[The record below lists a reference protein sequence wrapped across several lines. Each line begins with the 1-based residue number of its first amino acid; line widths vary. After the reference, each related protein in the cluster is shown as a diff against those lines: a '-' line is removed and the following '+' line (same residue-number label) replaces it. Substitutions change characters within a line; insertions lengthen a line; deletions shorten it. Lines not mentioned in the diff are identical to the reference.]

1 MKLTPQDTS
10 PPVALLENVG
20 QQYGATIALRD
31 ISLAIPARRMVGLI
45 GPDGVGKSSLLSLI
59 AGARAIG
66 QGNVMVLGGDMR
78 DVHHRRDVCPKIAW
92 MPQGLGKNLY
102 HTLSVYENVDFFA
115 RLFGHD
121 KAERELRI
129 NELLQS
135 TGLAP
140 FRDRPAGKLSGGMK
154 QKLGLCCALI
164 HDPQLLILDEPT
176 TGVDPLSRAQFW
188 ELIDSIRQRQPE
200 MSVLVATAYMEE
212 AERFDWLVAMNAGEV
227 LATGSAAELKAQTGS
242 QTLEQAFIAL
252 LPEAQRQAHKTVVI
266 PPRDSREEEIAI
278 EARGLTMRFGNFVAV
293 DHVNFRIARGEI
305 FGFLGSNGCGKSTTM
320 KMLTGLL
327 PASEGEAWLFG
338 QPVDPKDIATRQ
350 RVGYMS
356 QAFSL
361 YSELSVRQ
369 NLELHARLFHIPD
382 DEIANRVAEMSE
394 RFMLTEVEDAL
405 PADLPLGIRQRLSL
419 AVAVI
424 HRPEM
429 LILDE
434 PTSGVDPVARD
445 MFWQLMV
452 DLARQDRVT
461 IFISTHFMNE
471 AERCDRISL
480 MHAGKVLA
488 SDTPQ
493 ALVEQR
499 GAASLEE
506 AFIAWLKEAQPSSPV
521 PDEPTSAVTSHSE
534 HTAPR
539 QAFSLRRL
547 FSYSR
552 REALELRRDPVRST
566 LALLGTVILMFIMG
580 YGISM
585 DVEDLRFAVL
595 DRDQTLSSQGW
606 SQNIAGS
613 RYFIEQAP
621 LHSYDELDRRMRDGE
636 LAVAIEIPPNFGRD
650 IARGTPVQIGV
661 WVDGAMPNRAETVRG
676 YVQAMHLAWLQEMA
690 GRQSSPQRDT
700 SLISIETRYRYNPD
714 VKSLPAIVPAVIPL
728 LLMMIPAMLSALSV
742 VREKELGSIINLYV
756 TPTTRSE
763 FLLGK
768 QLPYIVLGMFNFF
781 LLCALS
787 VFVFGVAHKGSF
799 LTLTLAALL
808 YVTIATGLGLLI
820 STFMKSQIAA
830 IFGTAIITLIP
841 ATQFSGMIDPVASL
855 EGPGR
860 WIGQIY
866 PTSHF
871 LTIARG
877 TFSKALNLSDLWGLV
892 HSAIDCGAAG
902 ARAER
907 AAAEETGGMMRGL
920 RNIYNLGVK
929 ELRSLL
935 GDKAMLAL
943 IVFAFTVS
951 VYSSATVMPGSLHL
965 APIAVADMDKSQLSS
980 RIINAFYRPWFLEP
994 ELITA
999 DEMDAGLD
1007 AGRYT
1012 FAINIPPNFQRDV
1025 LAGRQPEIQVNVDAT
1040 RMSQAFTGNGY
1051 IQNIISGEVNS
1062 FVARYRDNSVLP
1074 VELAVRMRFNP
1085 NLEQERFG
1093 AVMAIINNIT
1103 MLAIVLTGSA
1113 LIRER
1118 EHGTIEHLLVMPV
1131 TPFEIMMAKIWSM
1144 GLVVLVVSGLSL
1156 ILMVQGILQVPIEG
1170 SIPLFMLG
1178 VALSLFATTSI
1189 GIFMGTLARS
1199 MPQLGLLMILVL
1211 LPLQMLSGG
1220 STPRESMPQ
1229 LVQDIMLTMPTTHFV
1244 SLAQAILYRGASFA
1258 IVWPQFLTLLAIG
1271 GVFFT
1276 IALLRFRKTIGEMA

>member
-1 MKLTPQDTS
+1 MRGVEQDTH
-10 PPVALLENVG
+10 PPVALLEHVG
-20 QQYGATIALRD
+20 QRFGTTVALRD
-31 ISLAIPARRMVGLI
+31 ITLSIPARQMVGLI

-59 AGARAIG
+59 SGARVIE

-78 DVHHRRDVCPKIAW
+78 DARHRRDVCPKIAW

-121 KAERELRI
+121 KAERENRI
-129 NELLQS
+129 DELLRS
-135 TGLAP
+135 TGLDP

-188 ELIDSIRQRQPE
+188 ALIDSIRQRQPE

-227 LATGSAAELKAQTGS
+227 LATGSAAELKAQTRS

-252 LPEAQRQAHKTVVI
+252 LPEAQRKAHKEVI
-266 PPRDSREEEIAI
+266 IAPRNAQENDIAI

-338 QPVDPKDIATRQ
+338 QPVNPRDIETRR

-361 YSELSVRQ
+361 YSELTVRQ

-382 DEIANRVAEMSE
+382 ADIPTRVAEMSQ

-405 PADLPLGIRQRLSL
+405 PASLPLGIRQRLSL

-493 ALVEQR
+493 ALVAQR
-499 GAASLEE
+499 GAANLEE
-506 AFIAWLKEAQPSSPV
+506 AFIAWLQDAQRPV
-521 PDEPTSAVTSHSE
+521 EQIPPAPPVSAPAGT
-534 HTAPR
+534 TAPR

-613 RYFIEQAP
+613 RYFIEQPP
-621 LHSYDELDRRMRDGE
+621 LQSYDQLDKRMRNGE
-636 LAVAIEIPPNFGRD
+636 LAVAIEIPPDFGRD
-650 IARGTPVQIGV
+650 IARGTPVKIGV

-690 GRQSSPQRDT
+690 GRQATPGRDT

-768 QLPYIVLGMFNFF
+768 QLPYIALGMFNFF

-787 VFVFGVAHKGSF
+787 VLVFGVAHKGSF

-877 TFSKALNLSDLWGLV
+877 TFSKALNLTDLWASFIPLLIAIPLV
-892 HSAIDCGAAG
+892 
-902 ARAER
+902 
-907 AAAEETGGMMRGL
+907 L
-920 RNIYNLGVK
+920 
-929 ELRSLL
+929 
-935 GDKAMLAL
+935 
-943 IVFAFTVS
+943 
-951 VYSSATVMPGSLHL
+951 
-965 APIAVADMDKSQLSS
+965 
-980 RIINAFYRPWFLEP
+980 
-994 ELITA
+994 
-999 DEMDAGLD
+999 
-1007 AGRYT
+1007 
-1012 FAINIPPNFQRDV
+1012 
-1025 LAGRQPEIQVNVDAT
+1025 
-1040 RMSQAFTGNGY
+1040 
-1051 IQNIISGEVNS
+1051 
-1062 FVARYRDNSVLP
+1062 
-1074 VELAVRMRFNP
+1074 
-1085 NLEQERFG
+1085 
-1093 AVMAIINNIT
+1093 
-1103 MLAIVLTGSA
+1103 
-1113 LIRER
+1113 
-1118 EHGTIEHLLVMPV
+1118 
-1131 TPFEIMMAKIWSM
+1131 
-1144 GLVVLVVSGLSL
+1144 GLSVWL
-1156 ILMVQGILQVPIEG
+1156 LKKQEG
-1170 SIPLFMLG
+1170 
-1178 VALSLFATTSI
+1178 
-1189 GIFMGTLARS
+1189 
-1199 MPQLGLLMILVL
+1199 
-1211 LPLQMLSGG
+1211 
-1220 STPRESMPQ
+1220 
-1229 LVQDIMLTMPTTHFV
+1229 
-1244 SLAQAILYRGASFA
+1244 
-1258 IVWPQFLTLLAIG
+1258 
-1271 GVFFT
+1271 
-1276 IALLRFRKTIGEMA
+1276 

>member
-1 MKLTPQDTS
+1 MILTPQDTS
-10 PPVALLENVG
+10 PPVARLDNVG
-20 QQYGATIALRD
+20 QRFGTTVALRD

-59 AGARAIG
+59 AGARAIE

-78 DVHHRRDVCPKIAW
+78 DVHHRREVCPKIAW

-121 KAERELRI
+121 KAERESRI

-227 LATGSAAELKAQTGS
+227 LATGTATELKAQTGS

-252 LPEAQRQAHKTVVI
+252 LPEAQRQAHKAVVI
-266 PPRDSREEEIAI
+266 PPRDDREEEIAI

-361 YSELSVRQ
+361 YSELTVRQ

-382 DEIANRVAEMSE
+382 GEIPGRVAEMSE
-394 RFMLTEVEDAL
+394 RFMLSEVEDAL
-405 PADLPLGIRQRLSL
+405 PTALPLGIRQRLSL

-506 AFIAWLKEAQPSSPV
+506 AFIAWLQEAQPTAAAPE
-521 PDEPTSAVTSHSE
+521 EPAPAAASHPE
-534 HTAPR
+534 RAAPR
-539 QAFSLRRL
+539 RAFSLQRL

-621 LHSYDELDRRMRDGE
+621 LRSYDELDRRMCDGE

-690 GRQSSPQRDT
+690 ARQSSPQRAT

-768 QLPYIVLGMFNFF
+768 QVPYIVLGMFNFF

-787 VFVFGVAHKGSF
+787 VFVFGVSHKGSF
-799 LTLTLAALL
+799 LTLSLAALL

-877 TFSKALNLSDLWGLV
+877 TFSKALNLSDLWG
-892 HSAIDCGAAG
+892 SFIP
-902 ARAER
+902 
-907 AAAEETGGMMRGL
+907 
-920 RNIYNLGVK
+920 
-929 ELRSLL
+929 LL
-935 GDKAMLAL
+935 
-943 IVFAFTVS
+943 
-951 VYSSATVMPGSLHL
+951 
-965 APIAVADMDKSQLSS
+965 IAVPLV
-980 RIINAFYRPWFLEP
+980 L
-994 ELITA
+994 
-999 DEMDAGLD
+999 GL
-1007 AGRYT
+1007 
-1012 FAINIPPNFQRDV
+1012 
-1025 LAGRQPEIQVNVDAT
+1025 
-1040 RMSQAFTGNGY
+1040 
-1051 IQNIISGEVNS
+1051 
-1062 FVARYRDNSVLP
+1062 SVL
-1074 VELAVRMRFNP
+1074 L
-1085 NLEQERFG
+1085 LKKQEG
-1093 AVMAIINNIT
+1093 
-1103 MLAIVLTGSA
+1103 
-1113 LIRER
+1113 
-1118 EHGTIEHLLVMPV
+1118 
-1131 TPFEIMMAKIWSM
+1131 
-1144 GLVVLVVSGLSL
+1144 
-1156 ILMVQGILQVPIEG
+1156 
-1170 SIPLFMLG
+1170 
-1178 VALSLFATTSI
+1178 
-1189 GIFMGTLARS
+1189 
-1199 MPQLGLLMILVL
+1199 
-1211 LPLQMLSGG
+1211 
-1220 STPRESMPQ
+1220 
-1229 LVQDIMLTMPTTHFV
+1229 
-1244 SLAQAILYRGASFA
+1244 
-1258 IVWPQFLTLLAIG
+1258 
-1271 GVFFT
+1271 
-1276 IALLRFRKTIGEMA
+1276 

>member
-10 PPVALLENVG
+10 PPVALLEHVG
-20 QQYGATIALRD
+20 QQFGATIALRD

-59 AGARAIG
+59 AGARTIE

-78 DVHHRRDVCPKIAW
+78 DVHHRREVCPKIAW

-188 ELIDSIRQRQPE
+188 ELIDSIRQRQPA

-252 LPEAQRQAHKTVVI
+252 LPEAQRRAHRAVVI

-361 YSELSVRQ
+361 YSELTVRQ

-382 DEIANRVAEMSE
+382 GEIPGRVAEMCE

-405 PADLPLGIRQRLSL
+405 PVDLPLGIRQRLSL

-452 DLARQDRVT
+452 DLARQDQVT

-499 GAASLEE
+499 GSNSLEE

-521 PDEPTSAVTSHSE
+521 PEEPTSAVASHSG

-781 LLCALS
+781 LLCVLS

-877 TFSKALNLSDLWGLV
+877 TFSKALNISDLWG
-892 HSAIDCGAAG
+892 
-902 ARAER
+902 
-907 AAAEETGGMMRGL
+907 
-920 RNIYNLGVK
+920 
-929 ELRSLL
+929 
-935 GDKAMLAL
+935 
-943 IVFAFTVS
+943 
-951 VYSSATVMPGSLHL
+951 
-965 APIAVADMDKSQLSS
+965 
-980 RIINAFYRPWFLEP
+980 
-994 ELITA
+994 
-999 DEMDAGLD
+999 
-1007 AGRYT
+1007 
-1012 FAINIPPNFQRDV
+1012 
-1025 LAGRQPEIQVNVDAT
+1025 
-1040 RMSQAFTGNGY
+1040 
-1051 IQNIISGEVNS
+1051 
-1062 FVARYRDNSVLP
+1062 
-1074 VELAVRMRFNP
+1074 
-1085 NLEQERFG
+1085 
-1093 AVMAIINNIT
+1093 
-1103 MLAIVLTGSA
+1103 
-1113 LIRER
+1113 
-1118 EHGTIEHLLVMPV
+1118 
-1131 TPFEIMMAKIWSM
+1131 
-1144 GLVVLVVSGLSL
+1144 
-1156 ILMVQGILQVPIEG
+1156 
-1170 SIPLFMLG
+1170 
-1178 VALSLFATTSI
+1178 
-1189 GIFMGTLARS
+1189 
-1199 MPQLGLLMILVL
+1199 
-1211 LPLQMLSGG
+1211 
-1220 STPRESMPQ
+1220 
-1229 LVQDIMLTMPTTHFV
+1229 
-1244 SLAQAILYRGASFA
+1244 
-1258 IVWPQFLTLLAIG
+1258 
-1271 GVFFT
+1271 
-1276 IALLRFRKTIGEMA
+1276 

>member
-10 PPVALLENVG
+10 PPVALLEHVG
-20 QQYGATIALRD
+20 QQFGATIALRD

-59 AGARAIG
+59 AGARTIE

-78 DVHHRRDVCPKIAW
+78 DVHHRREVCPKIAW

-188 ELIDSIRQRQPE
+188 ELIDSIRQRQPA

-252 LPEAQRQAHKTVVI
+252 LPEAQRQAHRAVVI

-382 DEIANRVAEMSE
+382 GEIPGRVAEMCE

-452 DLARQDRVT
+452 DLARQDQVT

-499 GAASLEE
+499 GSNSLEE

-521 PDEPTSAVTSHSE
+521 PEEPTSAVASHSG

-566 LALLGTVILMFIMG
+566 LAQLGTVILMFIMG

-606 SQNIAGS
+606 SQNLAGS

-877 TFSKALNLSDLWGLV
+877 TFSKALNISDLWG
-892 HSAIDCGAAG
+892 SFIP
-902 ARAER
+902 
-907 AAAEETGGMMRGL
+907 
-920 RNIYNLGVK
+920 
-929 ELRSLL
+929 LL
-935 GDKAMLAL
+935 
-943 IVFAFTVS
+943 
-951 VYSSATVMPGSLHL
+951 
-965 APIAVADMDKSQLSS
+965 IAVPLV
-980 RIINAFYRPWFLEP
+980 L
-994 ELITA
+994 
-999 DEMDAGLD
+999 GL
-1007 AGRYT
+1007 
-1012 FAINIPPNFQRDV
+1012 
-1025 LAGRQPEIQVNVDAT
+1025 
-1040 RMSQAFTGNGY
+1040 
-1051 IQNIISGEVNS
+1051 
-1062 FVARYRDNSVLP
+1062 SVL
-1074 VELAVRMRFNP
+1074 L
-1085 NLEQERFG
+1085 LKKQEG
-1093 AVMAIINNIT
+1093 
-1103 MLAIVLTGSA
+1103 
-1113 LIRER
+1113 
-1118 EHGTIEHLLVMPV
+1118 
-1131 TPFEIMMAKIWSM
+1131 
-1144 GLVVLVVSGLSL
+1144 
-1156 ILMVQGILQVPIEG
+1156 
-1170 SIPLFMLG
+1170 
-1178 VALSLFATTSI
+1178 
-1189 GIFMGTLARS
+1189 
-1199 MPQLGLLMILVL
+1199 
-1211 LPLQMLSGG
+1211 
-1220 STPRESMPQ
+1220 
-1229 LVQDIMLTMPTTHFV
+1229 
-1244 SLAQAILYRGASFA
+1244 
-1258 IVWPQFLTLLAIG
+1258 
-1271 GVFFT
+1271 
-1276 IALLRFRKTIGEMA
+1276 

>member
-1 MKLTPQDTS
+1 MILTPQDTS
-10 PPVALLENVG
+10 PPVARLDNVG
-20 QQYGATIALRD
+20 QRFGTTVALRD

-59 AGARAIG
+59 AGARAIE

-78 DVHHRRDVCPKIAW
+78 DVHHRREVCPKIAW

-121 KAERELRI
+121 KAERESRI

-227 LATGSAAELKAQTGS
+227 LATGTATELKAQTGS

-252 LPEAQRQAHKTVVI
+252 LPEAQRQAHKAVVI
-266 PPRDSREEEIAI
+266 PPRDDREEEIAI
-278 EARGLTMRFGNFVAV
+278 EARGLTMRFGDFVAV

-338 QPVDPKDIATRQ
+338 QPVDPKDIANRQ

-361 YSELSVRQ
+361 YSELTVRQ

-382 DEIANRVAEMSE
+382 GEIPGRVAEMSE
-394 RFMLTEVEDAL
+394 RFMLSEVEDAL
-405 PADLPLGIRQRLSL
+405 PTALPLGIRQRLSL

-424 HRPEM
+424 HRPEI

-506 AFIAWLKEAQPSSPV
+506 AFIAWLQEAQPTAAAPE
-521 PDEPTSAVTSHSE
+521 EPAPAAAFHPE
-534 HTAPR
+534 RAAPR
-539 QAFSLRRL
+539 QAFSLQRL

-621 LHSYDELDRRMRDGE
+621 LRSYDELDRRMRDGE

-690 GRQSSPQRDT
+690 ARQSSPQRAT

-768 QLPYIVLGMFNFF
+768 QVPYIVLGMFNFF

-787 VFVFGVAHKGSF
+787 VFVFGVSHKGSF
-799 LTLTLAALL
+799 LTLSLAALL

-877 TFSKALNLSDLWGLV
+877 TFSKALNLRDLWG
-892 HSAIDCGAAG
+892 SFIP
-902 ARAER
+902 
-907 AAAEETGGMMRGL
+907 
-920 RNIYNLGVK
+920 
-929 ELRSLL
+929 LL
-935 GDKAMLAL
+935 
-943 IVFAFTVS
+943 
-951 VYSSATVMPGSLHL
+951 
-965 APIAVADMDKSQLSS
+965 IAVPLV
-980 RIINAFYRPWFLEP
+980 L
-994 ELITA
+994 
-999 DEMDAGLD
+999 GL
-1007 AGRYT
+1007 
-1012 FAINIPPNFQRDV
+1012 
-1025 LAGRQPEIQVNVDAT
+1025 
-1040 RMSQAFTGNGY
+1040 
-1051 IQNIISGEVNS
+1051 
-1062 FVARYRDNSVLP
+1062 SVL
-1074 VELAVRMRFNP
+1074 L
-1085 NLEQERFG
+1085 LKKQEG
-1093 AVMAIINNIT
+1093 
-1103 MLAIVLTGSA
+1103 
-1113 LIRER
+1113 
-1118 EHGTIEHLLVMPV
+1118 
-1131 TPFEIMMAKIWSM
+1131 
-1144 GLVVLVVSGLSL
+1144 
-1156 ILMVQGILQVPIEG
+1156 
-1170 SIPLFMLG
+1170 
-1178 VALSLFATTSI
+1178 
-1189 GIFMGTLARS
+1189 
-1199 MPQLGLLMILVL
+1199 
-1211 LPLQMLSGG
+1211 
-1220 STPRESMPQ
+1220 
-1229 LVQDIMLTMPTTHFV
+1229 
-1244 SLAQAILYRGASFA
+1244 
-1258 IVWPQFLTLLAIG
+1258 
-1271 GVFFT
+1271 
-1276 IALLRFRKTIGEMA
+1276 

>member
-1 MKLTPQDTS
+1 MTHLELVPV
-10 PPVALLENVG
+10 PPVAQLAGVS
-20 QQYGATIALRD
+20 QHYGKTVALNNITLD
-31 ISLAIPARRMVGLI
+31 IPARCMVGLI

-59 AGARAIG
+59 SGARVIE
-66 QGNVMVLGGDMR
+66 QGSVMVLGGDMR
-78 DVHHRRDVCPKIAW
+78 DPKHRRDVCPRIAW

-121 KAERELRI
+121 KAEREVRI
-129 NELLQS
+129 NELLTS

-164 HDPQLLILDEPT
+164 HDPELLILDEPT

-188 ELIDSIRQRQPE
+188 DLIDSIRQRQSN

-227 LATGSAAELKAQTGS
+227 LATGSAEELRQQTQS
-242 QTLEQAFIAL
+242 ATLEEAFINL
-252 LPEAQRQAHKTVVI
+252 LPQAQRQAHQAVVI
-266 PPRDSREEEIAI
+266 PPYHPENAEIAI
-278 EARGLTMRFGNFVAV
+278 EVRDLTMRFGSFVAV
-293 DHVNFRIARGEI
+293 DHVNFRIPRGEI

-338 QPVDPKDIATRQ
+338 QPVDPKDIDTRR

-361 YSELSVRQ
+361 YNELTVRQ
-369 NLELHARLFHIPD
+369 NLELHARLFHIPEA
-382 DEIANRVAEMSE
+382 EIPARVAEMSE
-394 RFMLTEVEDAL
+394 RFKLNDVEDVL
-405 PADLPLGIRQRLSL
+405 PESLPLGIRQRLSL

-452 DLARQDRVT
+452 DLSRQDKVT

-488 SDTPQ
+488 SGTPQ
-493 ALVEQR
+493 ELVEKR

-506 AFIAWLKEAQPSSPV
+506 AFIACLQEAAGQSNEAEAPPV
-521 PDEPTSAVTSHSE
+521 IHDTTHA
-534 HTAPR
+534 AR
-539 QAFSLRRL
+539 QGFSLRRL

-566 LALLGTVILMFIMG
+566 LALMGTVILMLIMG

-585 DVEDLRFAVL
+585 DVENLRFAVL
-595 DRDQTLSSQGW
+595 DRDQTVSSQAW
-606 SQNIAGS
+606 TLNLSGS
-613 RYFIEQAP
+613 RYFIEQPP
-621 LHSYDELDRRMRDGE
+621 LTSYDELDRRMRAGDIT
-636 LAVAIEIPPNFGRD
+636 VAIEIPPNFGRD
-650 IARGTPVQIGV
+650 IARGTPVELGV
-661 WVDGAMPNRAETVRG
+661 WIDGAMPSRAETVKG
-676 YVQAMHLAWLQEMA
+676 YVQAMHQSWLQDVA
-690 GRQSSPQRDT
+690 SRQSTPASQ
-700 SLISIETRYRYNPD
+700 SGLMNIETRYRYNPD

-728 LLMMIPAMLSALSV
+728 LLMMVPSMLSALSV

-768 QLPYIVLGMFNFF
+768 QLPYIALGMLNFF

-787 VFVFGVAHKGSF
+787 VFVFGVPHKGSF

-808 YVTIATGLGLLI
+808 YIIIATGMGLLI

-860 WIGQIY
+860 WIGEVY

-877 TFSKALNLSDLWGLV
+877 TFSKALDLTDLWQLFIPLLI
-892 HSAIDCGAAG
+892 AI
-902 ARAER
+902 
-907 AAAEETGGMMRGL
+907 
-920 RNIYNLGVK
+920 
-929 ELRSLL
+929 
-935 GDKAMLAL
+935 
-943 IVFAFTVS
+943 
-951 VYSSATVMPGSLHL
+951 P
-965 APIAVADMDKSQLSS
+965 
-980 RIINAFYRPWFLEP
+980 
-994 ELITA
+994 
-999 DEMDAGLD
+999 
-1007 AGRYT
+1007 
-1012 FAINIPPNFQRDV
+1012 
-1025 LAGRQPEIQVNVDAT
+1025 
-1040 RMSQAFTGNGY
+1040 
-1051 IQNIISGEVNS
+1051 
-1062 FVARYRDNSVLP
+1062 
-1074 VELAVRMRFNP
+1074 
-1085 NLEQERFG
+1085 
-1093 AVMAIINNIT
+1093 
-1103 MLAIVLTGSA
+1103 
-1113 LIRER
+1113 
-1118 EHGTIEHLLVMPV
+1118 LVM
-1131 TPFEIMMAKIWSM
+1131 
-1144 GLVVLVVSGLSL
+1144 GLS
-1156 ILMVQGILQVPIEG
+1156 ILLLKKQEG
-1170 SIPLFMLG
+1170 
-1178 VALSLFATTSI
+1178 
-1189 GIFMGTLARS
+1189 
-1199 MPQLGLLMILVL
+1199 
-1211 LPLQMLSGG
+1211 
-1220 STPRESMPQ
+1220 
-1229 LVQDIMLTMPTTHFV
+1229 
-1244 SLAQAILYRGASFA
+1244 
-1258 IVWPQFLTLLAIG
+1258 
-1271 GVFFT
+1271 
-1276 IALLRFRKTIGEMA
+1276 

>member
-10 PPVALLENVG
+10 PPVALLEHVG
-20 QQYGATIALRD
+20 QQFGATIALRD

-59 AGARAIG
+59 AGARTIE

-78 DVHHRRDVCPKIAW
+78 DVHHRREVCPKIAW

-135 TGLAP
+135 TGLVP

-188 ELIDSIRQRQPE
+188 ELIDSIRQRQPA

-242 QTLEQAFIAL
+242 QALEQAFIAL
-252 LPEAQRQAHKTVVI
+252 LPEAQRQAHRAVVI

-361 YSELSVRQ
+361 YSELTVRQ

-382 DEIANRVAEMSE
+382 GEIPGRVAEMCE

-452 DLARQDRVT
+452 DLARQDQVT

-499 GAASLEE
+499 GSNSLEE

-521 PDEPTSAVTSHSE
+521 PEEPTSAVASHSG

-606 SQNIAGS
+606 SQNLAGS

-621 LHSYDELDRRMRDGE
+621 LRSYDELDRRMRDGE

-877 TFSKALNLSDLWGLV
+877 TFSKALNISDLWG
-892 HSAIDCGAAG
+892 SFIP
-902 ARAER
+902 
-907 AAAEETGGMMRGL
+907 
-920 RNIYNLGVK
+920 
-929 ELRSLL
+929 LL
-935 GDKAMLAL
+935 
-943 IVFAFTVS
+943 
-951 VYSSATVMPGSLHL
+951 
-965 APIAVADMDKSQLSS
+965 IAVPLV
-980 RIINAFYRPWFLEP
+980 L
-994 ELITA
+994 
-999 DEMDAGLD
+999 GL
-1007 AGRYT
+1007 
-1012 FAINIPPNFQRDV
+1012 
-1025 LAGRQPEIQVNVDAT
+1025 
-1040 RMSQAFTGNGY
+1040 
-1051 IQNIISGEVNS
+1051 
-1062 FVARYRDNSVLP
+1062 SVL
-1074 VELAVRMRFNP
+1074 L
-1085 NLEQERFG
+1085 LKKQEG
-1093 AVMAIINNIT
+1093 
-1103 MLAIVLTGSA
+1103 
-1113 LIRER
+1113 
-1118 EHGTIEHLLVMPV
+1118 
-1131 TPFEIMMAKIWSM
+1131 
-1144 GLVVLVVSGLSL
+1144 
-1156 ILMVQGILQVPIEG
+1156 
-1170 SIPLFMLG
+1170 
-1178 VALSLFATTSI
+1178 
-1189 GIFMGTLARS
+1189 
-1199 MPQLGLLMILVL
+1199 
-1211 LPLQMLSGG
+1211 
-1220 STPRESMPQ
+1220 
-1229 LVQDIMLTMPTTHFV
+1229 
-1244 SLAQAILYRGASFA
+1244 
-1258 IVWPQFLTLLAIG
+1258 
-1271 GVFFT
+1271 
-1276 IALLRFRKTIGEMA
+1276 

>member
-10 PPVALLENVG
+10 PPVALLEHVG
-20 QQYGATIALRD
+20 QQFGATIALRD

-59 AGARAIG
+59 AGARTIE

-78 DVHHRRDVCPKIAW
+78 DMHHRREVCPKIAW

-188 ELIDSIRQRQPE
+188 ELIDNIRQRQPA

-252 LPEAQRQAHKTVVI
+252 LPEAQRQAHRAVVI

-361 YSELSVRQ
+361 YSELTVRQ

-382 DEIANRVAEMSE
+382 GEIPGRVAEMSE

-452 DLARQDRVT
+452 DLARQDQVT

-499 GAASLEE
+499 GSNSLEE

-521 PDEPTSAVTSHSE
+521 PEEPTSAVASHSG

-606 SQNIAGS
+606 SQNLAGS

-877 TFSKALNLSDLWGLV
+877 TFSKALNISDLWG
-892 HSAIDCGAAG
+892 SFIP
-902 ARAER
+902 
-907 AAAEETGGMMRGL
+907 
-920 RNIYNLGVK
+920 
-929 ELRSLL
+929 LL
-935 GDKAMLAL
+935 
-943 IVFAFTVS
+943 
-951 VYSSATVMPGSLHL
+951 
-965 APIAVADMDKSQLSS
+965 IAVPLV
-980 RIINAFYRPWFLEP
+980 L
-994 ELITA
+994 
-999 DEMDAGLD
+999 GL
-1007 AGRYT
+1007 
-1012 FAINIPPNFQRDV
+1012 
-1025 LAGRQPEIQVNVDAT
+1025 
-1040 RMSQAFTGNGY
+1040 
-1051 IQNIISGEVNS
+1051 
-1062 FVARYRDNSVLP
+1062 SVL
-1074 VELAVRMRFNP
+1074 L
-1085 NLEQERFG
+1085 LKKQEG
-1093 AVMAIINNIT
+1093 
-1103 MLAIVLTGSA
+1103 
-1113 LIRER
+1113 
-1118 EHGTIEHLLVMPV
+1118 
-1131 TPFEIMMAKIWSM
+1131 
-1144 GLVVLVVSGLSL
+1144 
-1156 ILMVQGILQVPIEG
+1156 
-1170 SIPLFMLG
+1170 
-1178 VALSLFATTSI
+1178 
-1189 GIFMGTLARS
+1189 
-1199 MPQLGLLMILVL
+1199 
-1211 LPLQMLSGG
+1211 
-1220 STPRESMPQ
+1220 
-1229 LVQDIMLTMPTTHFV
+1229 
-1244 SLAQAILYRGASFA
+1244 
-1258 IVWPQFLTLLAIG
+1258 
-1271 GVFFT
+1271 
-1276 IALLRFRKTIGEMA
+1276 

>member
-1 MKLTPQDTS
+1 MKQDTH
-10 PPVALLENVG
+10 PPVAQLEHVG
-20 QQYGATIALRD
+20 QRFGTTVALNDITLTIPSRC
-31 ISLAIPARRMVGLI
+31 MVGLI

-59 AGARAIG
+59 AGARVIE

-78 DVHHRRDVCPKIAW
+78 DARHRRDVCPKIAW

-121 KAERELRI
+121 KHEREARI
-129 NELLQS
+129 DELLHS

-140 FRDRPAGKLSGGMK
+140 FRDRSAGKLSGGMK

-188 ELIDSIRQRQPE
+188 TLIDSIRERQPD

-212 AERFDWLVAMNAGEV
+212 AERFDWLVAMNDGEV
-227 LATGSAAELKAQTGS
+227 LATGSAEELRTQTAS

-252 LPEAQRQAHKTVVI
+252 LPEAQRNAHQQVII
-266 PPRDSREEEIAI
+266 PPRDASEEEIAI
-278 EARGLTMRFGNFVAV
+278 EARGLTMRFGDFVAV

-338 QPVDPKDIATRQ
+338 QPVDPKDIATRR

-369 NLELHARLFHIPD
+369 NLELHAKLFHIPD
-382 DEIANRVAEMSE
+382 DQIPGRVAEMSQ

-405 PADLPLGIRQRLSL
+405 PAALPLGIRQRLSL

-452 DLARQDRVT
+452 DLARRDKVT

-499 GAASLEE
+499 GAATLEA
-506 AFIAWLKEAQPSSPV
+506 AFIAYLQEASDPAPV
-521 PDEPTSAVTSHSE
+521 AEMVDTPRKSENEP
-534 HTAPR
+534 PR

-595 DRDQTLSSQGW
+595 DRDQTVSSQGW
-606 SQNIAGS
+606 TQNIAGS
-613 RYFIEQAP
+613 RYFIEQPP
-621 LHSYDELDRRMRDGE
+621 LYSYDDLDRRMRDGE

-690 GRQSSPQRDT
+690 GRQPSASRDT

-768 QLPYIVLGMFNFF
+768 QVPYIVLGMFNFL

-787 VFVFGVAHKGSF
+787 VFVFGVPHKGSF

-877 TFSKALNLSDLWGLV
+877 TFSKALGLGDLWG
-892 HSAIDCGAAG
+892 SFIP
-902 ARAER
+902 
-907 AAAEETGGMMRGL
+907 
-920 RNIYNLGVK
+920 
-929 ELRSLL
+929 LL
-935 GDKAMLAL
+935 
-943 IVFAFTVS
+943 
-951 VYSSATVMPGSLHL
+951 
-965 APIAVADMDKSQLSS
+965 IAVPL
-980 RIINAFYRPWFLEP
+980 
-994 ELITA
+994 
-999 DEMDAGLD
+999 
-1007 AGRYT
+1007 
-1012 FAINIPPNFQRDV
+1012 V
-1025 LAGRQPEIQVNVDAT
+1025 L
-1040 RMSQAFTGNGY
+1040 
-1051 IQNIISGEVNS
+1051 
-1062 FVARYRDNSVLP
+1062 
-1074 VELAVRMRFNP
+1074 
-1085 NLEQERFG
+1085 
-1093 AVMAIINNIT
+1093 
-1103 MLAIVLTGSA
+1103 
-1113 LIRER
+1113 
-1118 EHGTIEHLLVMPV
+1118 
-1131 TPFEIMMAKIWSM
+1131 
-1144 GLVVLVVSGLSL
+1144 GLSVWL
-1156 ILMVQGILQVPIEG
+1156 LKKQEG
-1170 SIPLFMLG
+1170 
-1178 VALSLFATTSI
+1178 
-1189 GIFMGTLARS
+1189 
-1199 MPQLGLLMILVL
+1199 
-1211 LPLQMLSGG
+1211 
-1220 STPRESMPQ
+1220 
-1229 LVQDIMLTMPTTHFV
+1229 
-1244 SLAQAILYRGASFA
+1244 
-1258 IVWPQFLTLLAIG
+1258 
-1271 GVFFT
+1271 
-1276 IALLRFRKTIGEMA
+1276 

>member
-1 MKLTPQDTS
+1 
-10 PPVALLENVG
+10 
-20 QQYGATIALRD
+20 
-31 ISLAIPARRMVGLI
+31 MVGLI

-59 AGARAIG
+59 AGARTIE

-78 DVHHRRDVCPKIAW
+78 DVHHRREVCPKIAW

-252 LPEAQRQAHKTVVI
+252 LPEAQRQAHRAVVI

-361 YSELSVRQ
+361 YSELTVRQ

-382 DEIANRVAEMSE
+382 GEIPGRVAEMSE

-452 DLARQDRVT
+452 DLARQDQVT

-499 GAASLEE
+499 GSASLEE

-521 PDEPTSAVTSHSE
+521 PEEPTSAVASHSG

-606 SQNIAGS
+606 SQNLAGS

-877 TFSKALNLSDLWGLV
+877 TFSKALNLSDLWG
-892 HSAIDCGAAG
+892 SFIP
-902 ARAER
+902 
-907 AAAEETGGMMRGL
+907 
-920 RNIYNLGVK
+920 
-929 ELRSLL
+929 LL
-935 GDKAMLAL
+935 
-943 IVFAFTVS
+943 
-951 VYSSATVMPGSLHL
+951 
-965 APIAVADMDKSQLSS
+965 IAVPLV
-980 RIINAFYRPWFLEP
+980 L
-994 ELITA
+994 
-999 DEMDAGLD
+999 GL
-1007 AGRYT
+1007 
-1012 FAINIPPNFQRDV
+1012 
-1025 LAGRQPEIQVNVDAT
+1025 
-1040 RMSQAFTGNGY
+1040 
-1051 IQNIISGEVNS
+1051 
-1062 FVARYRDNSVLP
+1062 SVL
-1074 VELAVRMRFNP
+1074 L
-1085 NLEQERFG
+1085 LKKQEG
-1093 AVMAIINNIT
+1093 
-1103 MLAIVLTGSA
+1103 
-1113 LIRER
+1113 
-1118 EHGTIEHLLVMPV
+1118 
-1131 TPFEIMMAKIWSM
+1131 
-1144 GLVVLVVSGLSL
+1144 
-1156 ILMVQGILQVPIEG
+1156 
-1170 SIPLFMLG
+1170 
-1178 VALSLFATTSI
+1178 
-1189 GIFMGTLARS
+1189 
-1199 MPQLGLLMILVL
+1199 
-1211 LPLQMLSGG
+1211 
-1220 STPRESMPQ
+1220 
-1229 LVQDIMLTMPTTHFV
+1229 
-1244 SLAQAILYRGASFA
+1244 
-1258 IVWPQFLTLLAIG
+1258 
-1271 GVFFT
+1271 
-1276 IALLRFRKTIGEMA
+1276 